1 MIGCVLV
8 PHFAAAVEGQPEPL
22 PRYRQARPLPAG
34 QVHYQHAFDAFLEV
48 LANFTPYLEPDHI
61 RSAAVGYLD
70 LGHLERA
77 EATEMARRI
86 GRTVRE
92 KTHLAPAIGLA
103 NGKFPAYVAAVSLG
117 PNKALWVTPGRE
129 AVFLAPFP
137 VDLLPLDEE
146 MTRRLRLLGVR
157 RLGQLAALPAN
168 AVLTQFGRQGAWLR
182 QLARGCDNRPVHPH
196 RCQAM
201 EHVSR
206 QLEGPVADR
215 AILEALVQ
223 AMAVELAGRLRPKGL
238 MGRGLRLI
246 LHLEDG
252 TTHQEGLV
260 MRHPT
265 GDSRQLTRVLG
276 ELMGSASVSQGVIG
290 LEIMLADLVPAR
302 GQQLDLFVHQTGQ
315 ERQLRQTLKDLVAR
329 HGAGC
334 FYHASLP
341 NREAH
346 LPERRFRLKE
356 MEAP

>member
-8 PHFAAAVEGQPEPL
+8 PHFAAAVERQQEPS
-22 PRYRQARPLPAG
+22 PRHPQAHLLPAG
-34 QVHYQHAFDAFLEV
+34 RVRYQRAFDVFLEV
-48 LANFTPYLEPDHI
+48 LANFTPYLEPGDLQSTAI
-61 RSAAVGYLD
+61 GYLD

-86 GRTVRE
+86 GRRVRE
-92 KTHLAPAIGLA
+92 KAHLAPAIGLA
-103 NGKFPAYVAAVSLG
+103 NGKFPAYVAAVSLE
-117 PNKALWVTPGRE
+117 PNKALWVAPGRE

-137 VDLLPLDEE
+137 VNLLPLDKE

-157 RLGQLAALPAN
+157 TLGQLAALPAN

-196 RCQAM
+196 RCEAM

-206 QLEGPVADR
+206 QLESPVADR
-215 AILEALVQ
+215 AILEAVVQ
-223 AMAVELAGRLRPKGL
+223 TMAVELSGRLRPKGL

-260 MRHPT
+260 MRHPA
-265 GDSRQLTRVLG
+265 GDSERLTRVIG
-276 ELMGSASVSQGVIG
+276 ELIGSVNVSQRVTG

-315 ERQLRQTLKDLVAR
+315 ERQLRQALKDLVAR
-329 HGAGC
+329 YGAGC
-334 FYHASLP
+334 FYRASLP

-346 LPERRFRLKE
+346 LPERRFRLQE